1 MRVGTLSFVFAL
13 VMAASLSTG
22 DAHADEPVMLD
33 RIVARWSTPETGGV
47 QKPRYV
53 FAREL
58 AFEARLEAIAGLRD
72 DAHLSDRQI
81 RAALDRHIAETML
94 ASLPIVPA
102 PTPKEVAV
110 RAELARRMLEQR
122 VHGAQRLV
130 AAAAAEAI
138 GSDEL
143 DVLFRRQARA
153 SLYLDRMMAPMLE
166 PTEAELRDVWRS
178 HATPFGKQ
186 PYEQIADPLKRWYVA
201 QRVARALEAY
211 YLTARARVTLLLV
224 VAETLPSR
232 DHVADPVV
240 DRRLGPAPRTLS
252 FATWGKSS
260 AAG

>member
-1 MRVGTLSFVFAL
+1 MRVGALPFVLAL
-13 VMAASLSTG
+13 ITAASFWATN
-22 DAHADEPVMLD
+22 ARADEAVMLD
-33 RIVARWSTPETGGV
+33 RVVARWSTPETGGV
-47 QKPRYV
+47 QRPRYV

-58 AFEARLEAIAGLRD
+58 AFEARLEAIAGLGD

-122 VHGAQRLV
+122 VRGAQHLV
-130 AAAAAEAI
+130 AAAAAEGI

-143 DVLFRRQARA
+143 DLLFRRQARA

-166 PTEAELRDVWRS
+166 PTEAELRDAWRS

-186 PYEQIADPLKRWYVA
+186 PYEQIAEPLKRWYVA
-201 QRVARALEAY
+201 QRIARALEAY
-211 YLTARARVTLLLV
+211 YLTARSRVTLLLV
-224 VAETLPSR
+224 AVTEAPPSR
-232 DHVADPVV
+232 DHAAGSVV
-240 DRRLGPAPRTLS
+240 D
-252 FATWGKSS
+252 
-260 AAG
+260 